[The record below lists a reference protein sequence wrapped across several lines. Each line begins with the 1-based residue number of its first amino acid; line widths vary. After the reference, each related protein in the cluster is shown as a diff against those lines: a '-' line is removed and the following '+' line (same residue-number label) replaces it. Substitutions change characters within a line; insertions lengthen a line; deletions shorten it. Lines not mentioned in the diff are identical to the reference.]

1 MTEIKSISGG
11 ADAAMSAAI
20 AAVVAHVEESDAEV
34 KATRP
39 PVPRPS
45 PWVQSNR
52 PRDIPPPLISHQF
65 DAAPWTEA
73 GEVLE

>member
-1 MTEIKSISGG
+1 MTTIKSISGG
-11 ADAAMSAAI
+11 ADTAMTAAI
-20 AAVVAHVEESDAEV
+20 AAVVAHVEETDAET

-52 PRDIPPPLISHQF
+52 PRDIPPPLVSHQF
-65 DAAPWTEA
+65 DAAPWTEQ
-73 GEVLE
+73 EETQR

>member
-1 MTEIKSISGG
+1 MTTFKSISGG
-11 ADAAMSAAI
+11 ADAVMAAAI
-20 AAVVAHVEESDAEV
+20 AAVVAHVEETDAET

-52 PRDIPPPLISHQF
+52 PRDIPPPLVSHQF
-65 DAAPWTEA
+65 DAAPWTEQEETR
-73 GEVLE
+73 G